1 MTIEPTRIADAAP
14 AAEASG
20 ARSGAGAASIGACCS
35 AVYGSPLVELLVG
48 DSLHPGGLASTRS
61 LLEAARLNPGDR
73 LLDIGCGLGASA
85 RLAAATF
92 GLRVDAA
99 DASAP
104 VISRARARAEEARI
118 KWTVAGLPNLP
129 FLDATFDAVL
139 AECVL
144 STVDRLAAL
153 AELARVLRPGGSLIL
168 SDVEVDGDPIPA
180 LGHRVIGTALC
191 VTDAWRPGELERLLP
206 NAGFRIV
213 ETWDRS
219 SSIVD
224 LVDRIEARFDV
235 VRLAA
240 RDLGLDLAGL
250 IGPALEG
257 TDDLPSADLMRDVI
271 DAVRLSVRDG
281 SLKYTAVVAV
291 NGGPR

>member
-1 MTIEPTRIADAAP
+1 MTTEPIQITDDAP
-14 AAEASG
+14 AAVATSV
-20 ARSGAGAASIGACCS
+20 GACCS
-35 AVYGSPLVELLVG
+35 AVYGSPLAELLVG

-61 LLEAARLNPGDR
+61 LLEAARLSPGDR

-104 VISRARARAEEARI
+104 VIGRARVRSDEARI
-118 KWTVAGLPNLP
+118 KWTVAGLPDLP
-129 FLDATFDAVL
+129 FEDATFDAVL

-144 STVDRLAAL
+144 STIDRPAAL

-180 LGHRVIGTALC
+180 LGHQVIGAALC
-191 VTDAWRPGELERLLP
+191 VTDAWRPGELERRLP
-206 NAGFRIV
+206 DAGFRIV

-224 LVDRIEARFDV
+224 LVDRIEARFGV

-240 RDLGLDLAGL
+240 RDLGLDLASL
-250 IGPALEG
+250 VGPALKETG
-257 TDDLPSADLMRDVI
+257 DVPSADLVRDVI
-271 DAVRLSVRDG
+271 DAVRASVRDG
-281 SLKYTAVVAV
+281 SLKYTAMVAV
-291 NGGPR
+291 NEGTR